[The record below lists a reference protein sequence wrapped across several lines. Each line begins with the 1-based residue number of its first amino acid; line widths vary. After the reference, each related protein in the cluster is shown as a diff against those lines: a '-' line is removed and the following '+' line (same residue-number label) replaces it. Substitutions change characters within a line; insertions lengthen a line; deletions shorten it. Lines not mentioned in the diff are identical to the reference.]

1 MEILNYLAVNA
12 TSDTQ
17 CTIGNTTITKLFQ
30 ILKTNKAFSPDKLN
44 PALLKQALSELN
56 LLAVLSVHNYSI
68 FLLQSSAVPN
78 QWKIANITSVWK
90 KKDQQTQ
97 RATIDQYPREVSG
110 KKHFSKPKQF
120 STFDKHINSL
130 SILLP
135 PWWFYCKLI
144 AHWYIHGLLMKAKR

>member
-1 MEILNYLAVNA
+1 MEILNYPAVNT

-17 CTIGNTTITKLFQ
+17 CTLGNTTITKLFQ

-78 QWKIANITSVWK
+78 QWKIANIISVCK
-90 KKDQQTQ
+90 RKDQQTQ

-120 STFDKHINSL
+120 STFKQHINSL
-130 SILLP
+130 SIWLP
-135 PWWFYCKLI
+135 L
-144 AHWYIHGLLMKAKR
+144 

>member
-1 MEILNYLAVNA
+1 MEILNYLTVNT

-17 CTIGNTTITKLFQ
+17 YTLGNTTITKLFQ

-130 SILLP
+130 SIWHP
-135 PWWFYCKLI
+135 P
-144 AHWYIHGLLMKAKR
+144 

>member
-17 CTIGNTTITKLFQ
+17 CTLGNTTITKLFQ

-78 QWKIANITSVWK
+78 QWRMANIISVCK
-90 KKDQQTQ
+90 RKDQQTQ

-120 STFDKHINSL
+120 STFQQHINSL
-130 SILLP
+130 SIWLP
-135 PWWFYCKLI
+135 L
-144 AHWYIHGLLMKAKR
+144 

>member
-1 MEILNYLAVNA
+1 MEILNYLTVNT

-17 CTIGNTTITKLFQ
+17 YTLGNTTITKLFQ

-97 RATIDQYPREVSG
+97 RATIDQYPREVSE

-120 STFDKHINSL
+120 STFDKHIHSL
-130 SILLP
+130 SIWHP
-135 PWWFYCKLI
+135 P
-144 AHWYIHGLLMKAKR
+144 